1 MGNTESSPEEL
12 AKTKGG
18 GESFNSLRKAT
29 TSSEKADWS
38 TYDNDDSS
46 VEFILDSD
54 DGQKRLQ
61 DLKDSVGAD
70 LKEQYPELVNF
81 ICTASL
87 VFRNGDMN
95 TASQRVQNYLQWRQK
110 YLGTY
115 EKIILE
121 NEPEIL
127 EIYNRNLFNV
137 IENVDA
143 EGRCAVYIR
152 LKYMDPTKI
161 SPLSVLKTFHYSVME
176 RIMKDH
182 PICQKKGIYMIG
194 DMGEAGFN
202 NLDQRVPKAIMGAI
216 SKNFPVRLHKILMV
230 RPIWILNIIFP
241 IVRLFLSAKLQDR
254 IKIVGNDPKLL
265 KDYDL
270 SMSKLPEVLGGT
282 NTTYDFQKRTKEWIE
297 EEKKFIVKTNND
309 SNNKK
314 AGKEED
320 TAKES

>member
-18 GESFNSLRKAT
+18 GESFNSLRTGFAT
-29 TSSEKADWS
+29 KSNEKADWS

-70 LKEQYPELVNF
+70 LKEKYPELVNF

-95 TASQRVQNYLQWRQK
+95 TVLNEYKIITWRQK

-216 SKNFPVRLHKILMV
+216 SKNFLYVCIEIMV

-270 SMSKLPEVLGGT
+270 SMINYLKYLV
-282 NTTYDFQKRTKEWIE
+282 RTIRHMIFKNVQRNGLRR
-297 EEKKFIVKTNND
+297 KKFIVKTNND
-309 SNNKK
+309 SNNK
-314 AGKEED
+314 
-320 TAKES
+320 

>member
-1 MGNTESSPEEL
+1 MAILQFVTYICYKIKQ
-12 AKTKGG
+12 KT
-18 GESFNSLRKAT
+18 
-29 TSSEKADWS
+29 DWS

-70 LKEQYPELVNF
+70 LKEKYPELVNF

-143 EGRCAVYIR
+143 EGRCAVYLR
-152 LKYMDPTKI
+152 LKYMDPTKFPFIRIKNI
-161 SPLSVLKTFHYSVME
+161 SLFRNGTYNESSNLS
-176 RIMKDH
+176 
-182 PICQKKGIYMIG
+182 KKGIYMIV

-202 NLDQRVPKAIMGAI
+202 NLDQRV
-216 SKNFPVRLHKILMV
+216 R
-230 RPIWILNIIFP
+230 
-241 IVRLFLSAKLQDR
+241 
-254 IKIVGNDPKLL
+254 KLL
-265 KDYDL
+265 WEPSL
-270 SMSKLPEVLGGT
+270 RTPGT
-282 NTTYDFQKRTKEWIE
+282 F
-297 EEKKFIVKTNND
+297 
-309 SNNKK
+309 
-314 AGKEED
+314 A
-320 TAKES
+320 